1 MTTYLKA
8 STVEDYYSSFL
19 VRPTKI
25 EGQPSYD
32 DIRCIREVIYLNAAA
47 VPSTRGGARHGHLGM
62 IIEPELYETIAPGRP
77 WADPGI
83 PAPPDFT
90 DLTGPQILELN
101 RRYAEAQKEQKEFDN
116 LQKAQ
121 VNQISTALEELYIDP
136 FREPYLGLSGLTA
149 RTVIAW
155 LMANYGAI
163 IPQAPGTHR
172 QSPQVG

>member
-1 MTTYLKA
+1 MTTYRYLKA

-25 EGQPSYD
+25 EGQGSYD
-32 DIRCIREVIYLNAAA
+32 DIRRIREVIYQNVAA

-62 IIEPELYETIAPGRP
+62 IMEPALYETIAAGTP

-90 DLTGPQILELN
+90 DLTGPQILEQN
-101 RRYAEAQKEQKEFDN
+101 RLYAEAQKEQKEFDN
-116 LQKAQ
+116 LQKAL
-121 VNQISTALEELYIDP
+121 VNQISTGLEDLYIDP
-136 FREPYLGLSGLTA
+136 LREPYLGLSGLTA
-149 RTVIAW
+149 HTVIVA
-155 LMANYGAI
+155 YG
-163 IPQAPGTHR
+163 QLWSHHAPGTHR